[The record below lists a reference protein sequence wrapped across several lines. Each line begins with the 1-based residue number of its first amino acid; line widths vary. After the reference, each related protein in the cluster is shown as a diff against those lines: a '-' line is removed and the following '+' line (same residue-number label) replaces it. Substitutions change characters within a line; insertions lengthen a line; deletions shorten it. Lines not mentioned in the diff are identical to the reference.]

1 MSVWRPSSSRSCS
14 RACACW
20 SLQAA
25 RFVELV
31 ARSRRRQG
39 NRGCGDWLQD
49 KLDACI
55 RLGAD
60 VGINYKEGDFA
71 PKVLEATS
79 NQGVDLILD
88 FIGASYWAQN
98 LASLAIEGRLVL
110 LGTMGGS
117 VAGSTEVG
125 AILRSDDTRIWCHTV
140 ALC

>member
-1 MSVWRPSSSRSCS
+1 M
-14 RACACW
+14 
-20 SLQAA
+20 
-25 RFVELV
+25 
-31 ARSRRRQG
+31 
-39 NRGCGDWLQD
+39 
-49 KLDACI
+49 
-55 RLGAD
+55 
-60 VGINYKEGDFA
+60 GINYKEGDFA

-110 LGTMGGS
+110 LGTMGRS